1 MREGMKISA
10 LNPGIYF
17 DGKKGLR
24 LLLCKEND
32 MVEYQK
38 VRATGSGAQ
47 VLPGTVHCP
56 AADFARWSRLRLE
69 PADLHSAA
77 LSIAAR
83 SVPVSHEQARRLL
96 VLGVG
101 DEVRGKVRTSL
112 LEKELVSWQAESAV
126 VPRLREPAIRVVER
140 LRASSEKKT

>member
-83 SVPVSHEQARRLL
+83 SVSLSHEQARALL
-96 VLGVG
+96 GLVDGH
-101 DEVRGKVRTSL
+101 EVRGKVRTSL
-112 LEKELVSWQAESAV
+112 LEKELVSCQGESPV
-126 VPRLREPAIRVVER
+126 LPRLTELGIRVVER